1 MVEKELP
8 SFVCANKVGHGQ
20 LISHRVQGKMHVI
33 PHKEITHMA
42 RARKSHAPDEEK
54 MKTRIEPAFGSCGDN
69 PHVIYCDL
77 KRDGEEHPRVLV
89 KNFRAKYAAKFML
102 TKLIHNDT
110 WEKCDPVGGRKG
122 IITSSGIRITM
133 FGDDL
138 FMLLEYEP
146 TDAELRWRD
155 EQTEKHVLQFKYG
168 SIEEGK
174 PQEEPINQRLIDE
187 HPEFVKRVTR
197 TKPEKVVKE
206 KKPKI
211 DTSGMVSANDIAK
224 ELKVE
229 GREVRGVL
237 RSMKLEK
244 PAHGWAWPK
253 DEAAKIKEKVSVAL
267 KEGKAKKK

>member
-1 MVEKELP
+1 
-8 SFVCANKVGHGQ
+8 
-20 LISHRVQGKMHVI
+20 
-33 PHKEITHMA
+33 MA

-54 MKTRIEPAFGSCGDN
+54 TKTRLEPAFGSCGDN
-69 PHVIYCDL
+69 PYVIYCDL
-77 KRDGEEHPRVLV
+77 TRDGEEHSRVLV
-89 KNFRAKYAAKFML
+89 KNFKAKYAAKFML
-102 TKLIHNDT
+102 NKLIRDDT
-110 WEKCDPVGGRKG
+110 WEECDPVGGRKG
-122 IITSSGIRITM
+122 IITASGIRITM

-138 FMLLEYEP
+138 FMLLDYEP
-146 TDAELRWRD
+146 TGAELEWRD

-168 SIEEGK
+168 SSEYAK
-174 PQEEPINQRLIDE
+174 PKAENDDEPEDLDPDLPKHAPAARE
-187 HPEFVKRVTR
+187 ARKEKR
-197 TKPEKVVKE
+197 ENVVKE

-244 PAHGWAWPK
+244 PAHGWAWSK